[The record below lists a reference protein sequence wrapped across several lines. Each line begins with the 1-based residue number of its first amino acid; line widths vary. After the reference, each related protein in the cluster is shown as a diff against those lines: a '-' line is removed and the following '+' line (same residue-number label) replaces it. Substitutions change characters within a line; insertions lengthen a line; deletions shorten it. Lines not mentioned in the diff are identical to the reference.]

1 MIISVGTYIVSLL
14 NYPTPRTRQLPS
26 LFALNLG
33 SQNRPSSH
41 RFGPQADASGHL
53 QNKTSSCP
61 SDQLGVDIRDGSTA
75 LETWKTHIGK
85 KAGVTLEHYSTVKN
99 IWLGFMNIQY
109 LDPKAWVPCVA
120 VFGKAVCVFGVGSL
134 AQVLCLHLDLRSAAK
149 AVWNAKSLPVSSP
162 LLPKS
167 WWQSCLG
174 FGLAPTLLKTRIPWR
189 EQVVA
194 AVLLKLPPY
203 LTTRLEI
210 LKEQMV
216 FEPQS
221 YISYRFMWLSSCD
234 AGWWDM
240 FGTRYTIF
248 GCYVLSEN
256 VSGITPL
263 MISEVDPME
272 NCDSLFSG
280 KQWYFICNWWLLIGI
295 PTNTPSANLSLSPK
309 PSHLLCHPIDSTEV
323 GVQHPAHHLQKPDL
337 FSQGSTAWYWCD
349 KIDFEHITK
358 SRRWTTVHHIAP
370 QKLNIFGCLPI
381 LCMLPKKG

>member
-1 MIISVGTYIVSLL
+1 
-14 NYPTPRTRQLPS
+14 
-26 LFALNLG
+26 
-33 SQNRPSSH
+33 
-41 RFGPQADASGHL
+41 
-53 QNKTSSCP
+53 
-61 SDQLGVDIRDGSTA
+61 
-75 LETWKTHIGK
+75 
-85 KAGVTLEHYSTVKN
+85 
-99 IWLGFMNIQY
+99 
-109 LDPKAWVPCVA
+109 
-120 VFGKAVCVFGVGSL
+120 
-134 AQVLCLHLDLRSAAK
+134 
-149 AVWNAKSLPVSSP
+149 
-162 LLPKS
+162 
-167 WWQSCLG
+167 
-174 FGLAPTLLKTRIPWR
+174 
-189 EQVVA
+189 
-194 AVLLKLPPY
+194 
-203 LTTRLEI
+203 
-210 LKEQMV
+210 MV

-370 QKLNIFGCLPI
+370 QKLNIFGCLPHG
-381 LCMLPKKG
+381 CRSFACFPKKARPRWLSELVAKLNSFLSVKSTEPLLWTRRNETMNCRSEKWQSESKWPISMGMG